1 MTALATLLSAAIVAA
16 CPASHVHYVS
26 YPAVG
31 QGLSDVPWIETSN
44 GAFYGHLFYVG
55 GTPWRFS
62 KPVGAHIFTI
72 AKPRN
77 VHPKV
82 LWISRRGAAS
92 GHLVIRGRRLDAPG
106 SFVTRNANPGGYQF
120 PSYVEIPTAG
130 CWRVT
135 VSSAGVSGSVV
146 FVAVDDF

>member
-1 MTALATLLSAAIVAA
+1 VSALAALLSAAVLSA
-16 CPASHVHYVS
+16 CPASHVHYSS
-26 YPAVG
+26 YPGVG
-31 QGLSDVPWIETSN
+31 QGLANVPWIETSN

-55 GTPWRFS
+55 ATPWRRT
-62 KPVGAHIFTI
+62 KPVGAHIFTT

-77 VHPKV
+77 FNPKV

-92 GHLVIRGRRLDAPG
+92 GHLVIRGRRLDALG
-106 SFVTRNANPGGYQF
+106 AFVTGSPNPSGYQF

-130 CWRVT
+130 CWRVS